1 MSYSRR
7 HSLALIASAPALML
21 TVAKA
26 KAAATPPVYSENG
39 VAIDGTDAVA
49 YFRQGAPIAGS
60 SSITLDWNG
69 ATWRFSSLENK
80 AAFAENPTAY
90 APQYGGYCAY
100 AVSKN
105 YTAPTVPEAWK
116 IVDGKLYLNFSLR
129 VRRIWERDIPGRIA
143 AANRNWPG
151 VLG

>member
-7 HSLALIASAPALML
+7 HSLALMASAPALIL
-21 TVAKA
+21 TVAQA

-49 YFRQGAPIAGS
+49 YFRQGAPIAGN

-69 ATWRFSSLENK
+69 ATWRFSSLENR
-80 AAFAENPTAY
+80 ATFAESPTAY

-129 VRRIWERDIPGRIA
+129 VRSIWERDIPGRIA
-143 AANRNWPG
+143 AADRNWPG